1 MQEIIESE
9 LVFNISVYTNEDDLI
24 FHSMPE

>member
-1 MQEIIESE
+1 MQEIIKSE

-24 FHSMPE
+24 FYSMPE